1 MGPNSCFNIFSS
13 NYIKFWNQQLTLA
26 EKKVTIV
33 KGEIPKDLL
42 KAAQWA
48 DWGVNVRYK
57 HMNIFCACG
66 PFFNNKIVFV
76 FFLKHLHLNSGH
88 NICFK
93 LRNKK

>member
-1 MGPNSCFNIFSS
+1 
-13 NYIKFWNQQLTLA
+13 
-26 EKKVTIV
+26 VTIV

-66 PFFNNKIVFV
+66 PVFNNKIVFV
-76 FFLKHLHLNSGH
+76 FFFEAFAFKFRAQHL
-88 NICFK
+88 FQAEK
-93 LRNKK
+93 

>member
-1 MGPNSCFNIFSS
+1 
-13 NYIKFWNQQLTLA
+13 
-26 EKKVTIV
+26 VTIV

-66 PFFNNKIVFV
+66 PVFNNKIVFV
-76 FFLKHLHLNSGH
+76 FF
-88 NICFK
+88 
-93 LRNKK
+93 